1 MNFSEILFVSDYDNT
16 LTGERHLVPQENI
29 EAIRAFAEAGGAFT
43 IASGRGKREWRESF
57 EGVPVN
63 APFIL
68 GNGAVIYDSVADEV
82 LWSSFIAEET
92 QRKIIE
98 MFDTLPEDCLVLIE
112 TVDRVYVPD
121 EIYDRLSRTPIP
133 FGEQLH
139 PALQQIPVPWTK
151 VTLASVELKPETM
164 DLVQQELDR
173 YGLSSIRSLPIMYE
187 IAPENVDKGRSARRL
202 MEMMGRRFL
211 VAIGDAPNDLAMLAA
226 ADLAF
231 VPEGSLLAEDPTFTL
246 QHVRTV
252 PCEQC
257 AVADAIRILK
267 TM

>member
-1 MNFSEILFVSDYDNT
+1 MDFREILFVSDYDNT

-57 EGVPVN
+57 TGVPIN

-68 GNGAVIYDSVADEV
+68 GNGAVIYDSERDEV
-82 LWSSFIAEET
+82 LLSSFIAEQT
-92 QRKIIE
+92 QQKIID
-98 MFDTLPEDCLVLIE
+98 MFDALPEDSLVLIE

-121 EIYDRLSRTPIP
+121 EIYDRLSKTPIP
-133 FGEQLH
+133 FGDQMH
-139 PALQQIPVPWTK
+139 PPLKEIPVPWTK
-151 VTLASVELKPETM
+151 VTLVSVAMQPET
-164 DLVQQELDR
+164 VEYIQQEMER
-173 YGLSSIRSLPIMYE
+173 NGIFGMRSLPIMYE
-187 IAPENVDKGRSARRL
+187 IAPENVDKGRSARKL
-202 MEMMGRRFL
+202 MELMGRKIL

-231 VPEGSLLAEDPTFTL
+231 VPEGSLLAEDPAFTL
-246 QHVRTV
+246 QHIRTV

-257 AVADAIRILK
+257 AVADAIRMLK
-267 TM
+267 EM